1 MRLIS
6 TLCDIAFR
14 TVTQQPWRPDH
25 DVIHDVYILDLFFVL
40 AMLVGDK
47 GWVPASLTQARYSIP
62 GELMYG
68 NGRAVWIP
76 VVVKSVE
83 SNGSANVVLEWDGSV
98 KINAKFKDIQPR
110 SVVESMPDDLIQ
122 LEYPNEGSILYL
134 LGDHFR
140 HAQFLC
146 RLGRSFIWINPM
158 YRNVHEI
165 GCHSNSLPMMTG
177 RLNSTSS
184 SSDIFSIAEEARK
197 VVSENL
203 TNLSVIFRG
212 ASGSGKTELSKFSL
226 QYLLYAQS
234 PRHDKTITETMSYIP
249 LGHGFNPL
257 LISNSCEVSKSTMAG
272 ILVMDAFGSSPT
284 EKNPTSSRL
293 MRISRLQY
301 DLSK

>member
-1 MRLIS
+1 MVITTWWLETCANFGFYFS
-6 TLCDIAFR
+6 T
-14 TVTQQPWRPDH
+14 
-25 DVIHDVYILDLFFVL
+25 
-40 AMLVGDK
+40 MLVGDK

-76 VVVKSVE
+76 VIVKSVE

-98 KINAKFKDIQPR
+98 KINAKFKDIQSR
-110 SVVESMPDDLIQ
+110 SSVEAMPDDLIQ

-140 HAQFLC
+140 HAHFIC

-158 YRNVHEI
+158 YRNVHEV
-165 GCHSNSLPMMTG
+165 GCHCNSLPMMAG
-177 RLNSTSS
+177 RLNATSPS
-184 SSDIFSIAEEARK
+184 PDIYSIAEEARK
-197 VVSENL
+197 IVSENL
-203 TNLSVIFRG
+203 TNLSVLFRG
-212 ASGSGKTELSKFSL
+212 ASGSGKTELSKYTL

-234 PRHDKTITETMSYIP
+234 PRHDKTVTENQSYIP

-257 LISNSCEVSKSTMAG
+257 LTSPSCEISKSVSAG

-301 DLSK
+301 DLSKPLCPSASLSLCLSVPLT